1 MEVISGWPMY
11 FISTQLDVV
20 VESWP
25 WACSSVYLW
34 YSGFSLNSFDVG
46 FEPWDSSLWC
56 TLPITGACMR
66 CDGTINYAATNSS
79 MCCDIWD
86 YVLFN
91 FGVSP
96 LRGILLLNR
105 IDWVPKWL
113 NWFSIY
119 VRNPRTSNHVT
130 RTLVVDLL
138 WTVYVEAGHLLEL
151 QNPDFAKYQS
161 NWFLLYSRFPDPDD
175 FFSCDSSSRPRK
187 IHYRC
192 LNHSS
197 NTMAFNKA

>member
-25 WACSSVYLW
+25 WACSSAYLW

-91 FGVSP
+91 FGVCP
-96 LRGILLLNR
+96 LCVGSCCLTRSTGYQNDWIDSRYMQPCNR
-105 IDWVPKWL
+105 
-113 NWFSIY
+113 N
-119 VRNPRTSNHVT
+119 
-130 RTLVVDLL
+130 
-138 WTVYVEAGHLLEL
+138 
-151 QNPDFAKYQS
+151 
-161 NWFLLYSRFPDPDD
+161 
-175 FFSCDSSSRPRK
+175 FSCGLVMNSLCGSRPFVGAAESWFCQIPIK
-187 IHYRC
+187 LVSIV
-192 LNHSS
+192 
-197 NTMAFNKA
+197 